1 MYKFDLVFMQNTTI
15 SLTNLSCEGS
25 YKPKG
30 RHFLHTSGYLMC
42 AVLETSGAV
51 AHSATPDLPRT
62 QAEQVPMAGGN
73 S

>member
-1 MYKFDLVFMQNTTI
+1 MQNTTI
-15 SLTNLSCEGS
+15 SLINVSCEGS

-30 RHFLHTSGYLMC
+30 RDFLHTSGYLMC
-42 AVLETSGAV
+42 AVLETSGVV

-62 QAEQVPMAGGN
+62 QAEQIPMAAGN